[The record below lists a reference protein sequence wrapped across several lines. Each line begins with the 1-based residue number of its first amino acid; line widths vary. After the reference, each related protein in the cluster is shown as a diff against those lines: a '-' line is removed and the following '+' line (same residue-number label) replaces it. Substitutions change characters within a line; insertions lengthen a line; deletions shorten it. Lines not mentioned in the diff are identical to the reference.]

1 MEVEL
6 EVEKK
11 INVQKGATMT
21 KLERTLNTMVLNKNL
36 QSEEI

>member
-1 MEVEL
+1 MEVGL

-11 INVQKGATMT
+11 LMSKKEAAMA

-36 QSEEI
+36 QSEWI